1 MKYNVTAIVD
11 YVHAILSELE
21 FDFYTSKDQE
31 DTYLFDINTDTNVDA
46 NIQVIDNVGDN
57 QEIVLYFDISVN
69 GRKTVTFFESSTYI
83 DGSFSKKEYEENIE
97 YCIQEFKDEIVQL
110 TDIIDEIKSKINDI
124 ENICH
129 NNGLKYKDFIDLF
142 L

>member
-1 MKYNVTAIVD
+1 MKNNITEITE
-11 YVHAILSELE
+11 HIENILSEFGLD
-21 FDFYTSKDQE
+21 FDISEDQE
-31 DTYLFDINTDTNVDA
+31 GSYLFDINTDTNVDA

-69 GRKTVTFFESSTYI
+69 GRKTRTFFESSTYI
-83 DGSFSKKEYEENIE
+83 DDSFSKKEYEENIE
-97 YCIQEFKDEIVQL
+97 YSIQEFKDEIVQL
-110 TDIIDEIKSKINDI
+110 TDIINEIKSKINDI

-129 NNGLKYKDFIDLF
+129 NNGLKYKDFIDRF

>member
-1 MKYNVTAIVD
+1 MKYNITAIVD

-21 FDFYTSKDQE
+21 FNFYISKDQE
-31 DTYLFDINTDTNVDA
+31 GSYLFDINTDTNVDA

-69 GRKTVTFFESSTYI
+69 GRKTRTFFESSTYI
-83 DGSFSKKEYEENIE
+83 DDSFSKKEYEENIE
-97 YCIQEFKDEIVQL
+97 YSIQEFKDEIIQL
-110 TDIIDEIKSKINDI
+110 TNIINEIKSKINDI